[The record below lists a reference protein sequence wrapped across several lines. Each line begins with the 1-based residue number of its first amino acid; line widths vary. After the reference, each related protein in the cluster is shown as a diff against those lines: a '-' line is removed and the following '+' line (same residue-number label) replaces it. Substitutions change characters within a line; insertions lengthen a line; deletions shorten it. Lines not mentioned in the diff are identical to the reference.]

1 MTSDVN
7 AMWLPVFHLLT
18 GLHHAYTISRMVTV
32 DYDGVSHPYMLVT
45 RDMGFRFLTVW
56 NLILQCLYFGMC
68 GMEIILDANI
78 EGSNP
83 LVRRYKKTRDT
94 IFRALVFPIALLVTS
109 VFWILFTLDR
119 DLVYPAIVDQYLP
132 PHVNQM
138 MHTSISIAAVLEL
151 VLRPHQYRRL
161 WTDITILLLFNCSY
175 LFCYQ
180 YTYWTRGVW
189 MYPVYKYLSWNQQQL
204 MNLML
209 GFVVPIAYYLLAK
222 ATAIKLH
229 GTGVHHLNG
238 TKKET

>member
-1 MTSDVN
+1 MVTRSDVN

-56 NLILQCLYFGMC
+56 N
-68 GMEIILDANI
+68 
-78 EGSNP
+78 
-83 LVRRYKKTRDT
+83 
-94 IFRALVFPIALLVTS
+94 LLVTS